1 MLVNLLLVGLVIGLS
16 VWATISIFRIRAF
29 REERDFLSD
38 AQAEAQ
44 ELRIE
49 AERRAQAAETELD
62 FLRQTVVGLT
72 QRPAIVTLPEQHIQ
86 TFANI
91 VQSIVHPE
99 SQVN

>member
-1 MLVNLLLVGLVIGLS
+1 MPVILLFIFLS
-16 VWATISIFRIRAF
+16 VGWAITGVLSIFRIKDARNTM
-29 REERDFLSD
+29 EFLSD

>member
-1 MLVNLLLVGLVIGLS
+1 MPVTILVAVLAVG
-16 VWATISIFRIRAF
+16 WAVTGVLSIFRIRAF
-29 REERDFLSD
+29 REERDFLYG

-44 ELRIE
+44 ELRTE